1 MKMFIIR
8 TASFLALPVGIA
20 LLNVSLG
27 STAYGQQ
34 SASNKQVCESIPP
47 ARPTGGATLQRM
59 QALQECYKNIPQ
71 NPIQSS
77 VREDSAQSNT
87 GGCQIPLARP
97 TGGATMLRLE
107 AMQQCRTGVKVIRN

>member
-1 MKMFIIR
+1 MKTLIIR
-8 TASFLALPVGIA
+8 TASLLAIPLGIA
-20 LLNVSLG
+20 VLNVSLS

-34 SASNKQVCESIPP
+34 DASKKQVCKSISP

-77 VREDSAQSNT
+77 VKEDSAQSNT
-87 GGCQIPLARP
+87 GGCQITPARP
-97 TGGATMLRLE
+97 TGGGTMLRLE
-107 AMQQCRTGVKVIRN
+107 AIQRCRMGVK

>member
-1 MKMFIIR
+1 MKMFIIG

-34 SASNKQVCESIPP
+34 SASNKQVCESLPP
-47 ARPTGGATLQRM
+47 ARPTGGATLQ
-59 QALQECYKNIPQ
+59 
-71 NPIQSS
+71 
-77 VREDSAQSNT
+77 
-87 GGCQIPLARP
+87 
-97 TGGATMLRLE
+97 RLE

>member
-47 ARPTGGATLQRM
+47 TRPTGGATLQRM
-59 QALQECYKNIPQ
+59 QALQECYKNLPQ
-71 NPIQSS
+71 RSIQSS
-77 VREDSAQSNT
+77 VKEDSRQSNT
-87 GGCQIPLARP
+87 GCCQITPTRP
-97 TGGATMLRLE
+97 TGGRL
-107 AMQQCRTGVKVIRN
+107 C